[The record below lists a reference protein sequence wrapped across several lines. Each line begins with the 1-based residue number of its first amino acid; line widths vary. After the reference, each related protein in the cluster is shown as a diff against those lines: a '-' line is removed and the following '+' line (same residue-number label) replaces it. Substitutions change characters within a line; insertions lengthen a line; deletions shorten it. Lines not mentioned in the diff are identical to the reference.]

1 MADNVQTTAEAE
13 KTKYL
18 SKAGLT
24 TFWGKVK
31 ALVTA
36 AVVTVGDYTVNGK
49 KISTN
54 PVITK
59 GDVGLGKV
67 DNTSDAEKEVS
78 AKQATAIADAKKAG
92 TDAMSALNTF
102 KNTKGQANG
111 IASLDANGRVPLAQL
126 GNLDTSLYI
135 IPSDN
140 KLPTTGIQSNKIY
153 LIKDAKGETQNAYRE
168 YIYVNKA
175 WEEIGWLKTDIDL
188 SGYAKLAGG
197 NSFSGTQT
205 IHQTGTDYSVKIDG
219 ETIEIGK
226 GEGNTV
232 ISKDGMSLPEGS
244 STVAFSTD
252 GGKID
257 TSVFAKTADL
267 PSSLPANGGNAD
279 TVDGF
284 HAAGLFQTLSA
295 ANGVLTVKIGNT
307 QKTANVLTAHQDIS
321 GKSDKTHTH
330 SVKIN
335 GVTKTIAASGGAAVD
350 LGSYLPLSGG
360 TVAGNIA
367 VSKGTIS
374 VTDGTTTIGVGTT
387 GLTFKTKD
395 MTAANTFYLPSAGG
409 TLALKGDIP
418 SKLPAD
424 GGNADT
430 LDNYHASG
438 LFTAF
443 GASGN
448 ALSIS
453 IGGTTKTFTP
463 PFATNA
469 TNATAVPWSGVS
481 GRPTKLS
488 QFTDDVVSGK
498 YLPLSGGKM
507 TGRLTTSNFISFTL
521 KGSDGSTTVSATIG
535 SDGSN
540 ISDLMNHY
548 LISYKSLTGTV
559 FFGVTANA
567 VTGTSFVKRGG
578 TASQVLMANGSVA
591 EPLSDDDI
599 AAICV

>member
-197 NSFSGTQT
+197 NTFIGTQT

-219 ETIEIGK
+219 DTIEIGK

-244 STVAFSTD
+244 STEAFSTD

-367 VSKGTIS
+367 V
-374 VTDGTTTIGVGTT
+374 TDGTTTIGVGTT
-387 GLTFKTKD
+387 GLTFKTTG

-409 TLALKGDIP
+409 TLALQED
-418 SKLPAD
+418 
-424 GGNADT
+424 
-430 LDNYHASG
+430 
-438 LFTAF
+438 
-443 GASGN
+443 
-448 ALSIS
+448 
-453 IGGTTKTFTP
+453 
-463 PFATNA
+463 FAA
-469 TNATAVPWSGVS
+469 I
-481 GRPTKLS
+481 
-488 QFTDDVVSGK
+488 TD
-498 YLPLSGGKM
+498 
-507 TGRLTTSNFISFTL
+507 
-521 KGSDGSTTVSATIG
+521 
-535 SDGSN
+535 
-540 ISDLMNHY
+540 
-548 LISYKSLTGTV
+548 
-559 FFGVTANA
+559 
-567 VTGTSFVKRGG
+567 
-578 TASQVLMANGSVA
+578 A
-591 EPLSDDDI
+591 EI
-599 AAICV
+599 AAICK

>member
-1 MADNVQTTAEAE
+1 MEDNVQTTAEAE

-197 NSFSGTQT
+197 NTFSGTQT
-205 IHQTGTDYSVKIDG
+205 IRLTGTEYSVKIDG
-219 ETIEIGK
+219 ETIVLSK
-226 GEGNTV
+226 GEGDTV
-232 ISKDGMSLPEGS
+232 ISKDGISLPEGS
-244 STVAFSTD
+244 SIEAFSTD

-367 VSKGTIS
+367 V
-374 VTDGTTTIGVGTT
+374 TDGTTTIGVGTT
-387 GLTFKTKD
+387 GLTFKTTG

-409 TLALKGDIP
+409 TLALQED
-418 SKLPAD
+418 
-424 GGNADT
+424 
-430 LDNYHASG
+430 
-438 LFTAF
+438 
-443 GASGN
+443 
-448 ALSIS
+448 
-453 IGGTTKTFTP
+453 
-463 PFATNA
+463 FAA
-469 TNATAVPWSGVS
+469 I
-481 GRPTKLS
+481 
-488 QFTDDVVSGK
+488 TD
-498 YLPLSGGKM
+498 
-507 TGRLTTSNFISFTL
+507 
-521 KGSDGSTTVSATIG
+521 
-535 SDGSN
+535 
-540 ISDLMNHY
+540 
-548 LISYKSLTGTV
+548 
-559 FFGVTANA
+559 
-567 VTGTSFVKRGG
+567 
-578 TASQVLMANGSVA
+578 A
-591 EPLSDDDI
+591 EI
-599 AAICV
+599 AAICK

>member
-197 NSFSGTQT
+197 NTFSGTQT
-205 IHQTGTDYSVKIDG
+205 IRQTGTDYSVKIDG
-219 ETIEIGK
+219 ETIVLSK
-226 GEGNTV
+226 GEGETV
-232 ISKDGMSLPEGS
+232 ISKDGISLPEGS

-367 VSKGTIS
+367 V
-374 VTDGTTTIGVGTT
+374 TDGTTTIGVGTT
-387 GLTFKTKD
+387 GLTFKTTG

-409 TLALKGDIP
+409 TLALQSDIP

-521 KGSDGSTTVSATIG
+521 KGSDGSTYVSATIG

-578 TASQVLMANGSVA
+578 TASQVLMADGSVA

>member
-102 KNTKGQANG
+102 KNTKGQTNG

-197 NSFSGTQT
+197 NTFSGTQT
-205 IHQTGTDYSVKIDG
+205 IRHTGTDYSVKIDG

-244 STVAFSTD
+244 STEAFSTD

-360 TVAGNIA
+360 TVAGN
-367 VSKGTIS
+367 IS

-578 TASQVLMANGSVA
+578 TASQVLMADGSVA

>member
-197 NSFSGTQT
+197 NTFSGTQT
-205 IHQTGTDYSVKIDG
+205 IRHTGTDYSVKIDG

-232 ISKDGMSLPEGS
+232 ISKDGISLPEGS
-244 STVAFSTD
+244 STEAFSTD

-367 VSKGTIS
+367 V
-374 VTDGTTTIGVGTT
+374 TDGTTTIGVGTT
-387 GLTFKTKD
+387 GLTFKTTG

-409 TLALKGDIP
+409 TLALQED
-418 SKLPAD
+418 
-424 GGNADT
+424 
-430 LDNYHASG
+430 
-438 LFTAF
+438 
-443 GASGN
+443 
-448 ALSIS
+448 
-453 IGGTTKTFTP
+453 
-463 PFATNA
+463 FAA
-469 TNATAVPWSGVS
+469 I
-481 GRPTKLS
+481 
-488 QFTDDVVSGK
+488 TD
-498 YLPLSGGKM
+498 
-507 TGRLTTSNFISFTL
+507 
-521 KGSDGSTTVSATIG
+521 
-535 SDGSN
+535 
-540 ISDLMNHY
+540 
-548 LISYKSLTGTV
+548 
-559 FFGVTANA
+559 
-567 VTGTSFVKRGG
+567 
-578 TASQVLMANGSVA
+578 A
-591 EPLSDDDI
+591 EI
-599 AAICV
+599 AAICK

>member
-102 KNTKGQANG
+102 KNTKGQTNG

-197 NSFSGTQT
+197 NTFSGTQT
-205 IHQTGTDYSVKIDG
+205 IRHTGTDYSVKIDG
-219 ETIEIGK
+219 ETIVLSK
-226 GEGNTV
+226 GEGDTV
-232 ISKDGMSLPEGS
+232 ISKDGISLPEGS
-244 STVAFSTD
+244 STEAFSTD

-367 VSKGTIS
+367 V
-374 VTDGTTTIGVGTT
+374 TDGTTTIGVGTT
-387 GLTFKTKD
+387 GLTFKTTG

-548 LISYKSLTGTV
+548 LISYKSLRGTV

-578 TASQVLMANGSVA
+578 TASQVLMADGSVA

>member
-102 KNTKGQANG
+102 KNTKGQTNG

-197 NSFSGTQT
+197 NTFSGTQT

-244 STVAFSTD
+244 STEAFSTD

-257 TSVFAKTADL
+257 TSVFAKTEDL

-367 VSKGTIS
+367 V
-374 VTDGTTTIGVGTT
+374 TDGTTTIGVGTT
-387 GLTFKTKD
+387 GLTFKTTG

-409 TLALKGDIP
+409 TLALQED
-418 SKLPAD
+418 
-424 GGNADT
+424 
-430 LDNYHASG
+430 
-438 LFTAF
+438 
-443 GASGN
+443 
-448 ALSIS
+448 
-453 IGGTTKTFTP
+453 
-463 PFATNA
+463 FAA
-469 TNATAVPWSGVS
+469 I
-481 GRPTKLS
+481 
-488 QFTDDVVSGK
+488 TD
-498 YLPLSGGKM
+498 
-507 TGRLTTSNFISFTL
+507 
-521 KGSDGSTTVSATIG
+521 
-535 SDGSN
+535 
-540 ISDLMNHY
+540 
-548 LISYKSLTGTV
+548 
-559 FFGVTANA
+559 
-567 VTGTSFVKRGG
+567 
-578 TASQVLMANGSVA
+578 A
-591 EPLSDDDI
+591 EI
-599 AAICV
+599 AAICK

>member
-1 MADNVQTTAEAE
+1 MEDNVQTTAEAE

-197 NSFSGTQT
+197 NTFIGTQT

-219 ETIEIGK
+219 DTIEIGK

-244 STVAFSTD
+244 STEAFSTD

-257 TSVFAKTADL
+257 TSVFAKTEDL

-367 VSKGTIS
+367 V
-374 VTDGTTTIGVGTT
+374 TDGTTTIGVGTT
-387 GLTFKTKD
+387 GLTFKTTG

-409 TLALKGDIP
+409 TLALQED
-418 SKLPAD
+418 
-424 GGNADT
+424 
-430 LDNYHASG
+430 
-438 LFTAF
+438 
-443 GASGN
+443 
-448 ALSIS
+448 
-453 IGGTTKTFTP
+453 
-463 PFATNA
+463 FAA
-469 TNATAVPWSGVS
+469 I
-481 GRPTKLS
+481 
-488 QFTDDVVSGK
+488 TD
-498 YLPLSGGKM
+498 
-507 TGRLTTSNFISFTL
+507 
-521 KGSDGSTTVSATIG
+521 
-535 SDGSN
+535 
-540 ISDLMNHY
+540 
-548 LISYKSLTGTV
+548 
-559 FFGVTANA
+559 
-567 VTGTSFVKRGG
+567 
-578 TASQVLMANGSVA
+578 A
-591 EPLSDDDI
+591 EI
-599 AAICV
+599 AAICK

>member
-1 MADNVQTTAEAE
+1 MEDNVQTTAEAE

-197 NSFSGTQT
+197 NTFSGTQT
-205 IHQTGTDYSVKIDG
+205 IRLTGTEYSVKIDG
-219 ETIEIGK
+219 ETIVLSK
-226 GEGNTV
+226 GEGDTV

-244 STVAFSTD
+244 STEAFSTD

-367 VSKGTIS
+367 V
-374 VTDGTTTIGVGTT
+374 TDGTTTIGVGTT
-387 GLTFKTKD
+387 GLTFKTTG

-409 TLALKGDIP
+409 TLALQED
-418 SKLPAD
+418 
-424 GGNADT
+424 
-430 LDNYHASG
+430 
-438 LFTAF
+438 
-443 GASGN
+443 
-448 ALSIS
+448 
-453 IGGTTKTFTP
+453 
-463 PFATNA
+463 FAA
-469 TNATAVPWSGVS
+469 I
-481 GRPTKLS
+481 
-488 QFTDDVVSGK
+488 TD
-498 YLPLSGGKM
+498 
-507 TGRLTTSNFISFTL
+507 
-521 KGSDGSTTVSATIG
+521 
-535 SDGSN
+535 
-540 ISDLMNHY
+540 
-548 LISYKSLTGTV
+548 
-559 FFGVTANA
+559 
-567 VTGTSFVKRGG
+567 
-578 TASQVLMANGSVA
+578 A
-591 EPLSDDDI
+591 EI
-599 AAICV
+599 AAICK

>member
-197 NSFSGTQT
+197 NTFIGTQT

-244 STVAFSTD
+244 STEAFSTD

-257 TSVFAKTADL
+257 TSVFAKTEDL

-367 VSKGTIS
+367 V
-374 VTDGTTTIGVGTT
+374 TDGTTTIGVGTT
-387 GLTFKTKD
+387 GLTFKTTG

-409 TLALKGDIP
+409 TLALQED
-418 SKLPAD
+418 
-424 GGNADT
+424 
-430 LDNYHASG
+430 
-438 LFTAF
+438 
-443 GASGN
+443 
-448 ALSIS
+448 
-453 IGGTTKTFTP
+453 
-463 PFATNA
+463 FAA
-469 TNATAVPWSGVS
+469 I
-481 GRPTKLS
+481 
-488 QFTDDVVSGK
+488 TD
-498 YLPLSGGKM
+498 
-507 TGRLTTSNFISFTL
+507 
-521 KGSDGSTTVSATIG
+521 
-535 SDGSN
+535 
-540 ISDLMNHY
+540 
-548 LISYKSLTGTV
+548 
-559 FFGVTANA
+559 
-567 VTGTSFVKRGG
+567 
-578 TASQVLMANGSVA
+578 A
-591 EPLSDDDI
+591 EI
-599 AAICV
+599 AAICK

>member
-197 NSFSGTQT
+197 NTFSGTQT
-205 IHQTGTDYSVKIDG
+205 IRQTGTDYSVKIDG
-219 ETIEIGK
+219 ETIVLSK
-226 GEGNTV
+226 GEGETV
-232 ISKDGMSLPEGS
+232 ISKDGISLPEGS

-307 QKTANVLTAHQDIS
+307 QKTAKVLTAHQDIS

-367 VSKGTIS
+367 V
-374 VTDGTTTIGVGTT
+374 TDGTTTIGVGTT
-387 GLTFKTKD
+387 GLTFKTTG

-409 TLALKGDIP
+409 TLALQSDIP

-521 KGSDGSTTVSATIG
+521 KGSDGSTYVSATIG

-578 TASQVLMANGSVA
+578 TASQVLMADGSVA

>member
-102 KNTKGQANG
+102 KNTKGQTNG

-188 SGYAKLAGG
+188 SGYVKLAGG
-197 NSFSGTQT
+197 NTFIGTQT
-205 IHQTGTDYSVKIDG
+205 IHQTGTDYSMKIDG

-244 STVAFSTD
+244 STEAFSTD

-367 VSKGTIS
+367 V
-374 VTDGTTTIGVGTT
+374 TDGTTTIGVGTT
-387 GLTFKTKD
+387 GLTFKTTG

-409 TLALKGDIP
+409 TLALQED
-418 SKLPAD
+418 
-424 GGNADT
+424 
-430 LDNYHASG
+430 
-438 LFTAF
+438 
-443 GASGN
+443 
-448 ALSIS
+448 
-453 IGGTTKTFTP
+453 
-463 PFATNA
+463 FAA
-469 TNATAVPWSGVS
+469 I
-481 GRPTKLS
+481 
-488 QFTDDVVSGK
+488 TD
-498 YLPLSGGKM
+498 
-507 TGRLTTSNFISFTL
+507 
-521 KGSDGSTTVSATIG
+521 
-535 SDGSN
+535 
-540 ISDLMNHY
+540 
-548 LISYKSLTGTV
+548 
-559 FFGVTANA
+559 
-567 VTGTSFVKRGG
+567 
-578 TASQVLMANGSVA
+578 A
-591 EPLSDDDI
+591 EI

>member
-197 NSFSGTQT
+197 NTFSGTQT
-205 IHQTGTDYSVKIDG
+205 IRHTGTDYSVKIDG

-226 GEGNTV
+226 GEGDTV
-232 ISKDGMSLPEGS
+232 ISKDGISLPEGS
-244 STVAFSTD
+244 STEAFSTD

-307 QKTANVLTAHQDIS
+307 QKTAKVLTAHQDIS

-367 VSKGTIS
+367 V
-374 VTDGTTTIGVGTT
+374 TDGTTTIGVGTT
-387 GLTFKTKD
+387 GLTFKTTG

-409 TLALKGDIP
+409 TLALQSDIP

-498 YLPLSGGKM
+498 YLPLSGGKI
-507 TGRLTTSNFISFTL
+507 TGDLTTSNCISFTL
-521 KGSDGSTTVSATIG
+521 KGSDGSTSVWATIG

-540 ISDLMNHY
+540 LSDLMNHY
-548 LISYKSLTGTV
+548 MISYKSLRGTV

-578 TASQVLMANGSVA
+578 TASQVLMADGSVA

>member
-1 MADNVQTTAEAE
+1 MEDNVQTTAEAE

-197 NSFSGTQT
+197 NTFSGTQT
-205 IHQTGTDYSVKIDG
+205 IWHTGTDYSVKIDG

-244 STVAFSTD
+244 STEAFSTD

-257 TSVFAKTADL
+257 TSVFAKTEDW

-367 VSKGTIS
+367 V
-374 VTDGTTTIGVGTT
+374 TDGTTTIGVGTT
-387 GLTFKTKD
+387 GLTFKTTG

-409 TLALKGDIP
+409 TLALQED
-418 SKLPAD
+418 
-424 GGNADT
+424 
-430 LDNYHASG
+430 
-438 LFTAF
+438 
-443 GASGN
+443 
-448 ALSIS
+448 
-453 IGGTTKTFTP
+453 
-463 PFATNA
+463 FAA
-469 TNATAVPWSGVS
+469 I
-481 GRPTKLS
+481 
-488 QFTDDVVSGK
+488 TD
-498 YLPLSGGKM
+498 
-507 TGRLTTSNFISFTL
+507 
-521 KGSDGSTTVSATIG
+521 
-535 SDGSN
+535 
-540 ISDLMNHY
+540 
-548 LISYKSLTGTV
+548 
-559 FFGVTANA
+559 
-567 VTGTSFVKRGG
+567 
-578 TASQVLMANGSVA
+578 A
-591 EPLSDDDI
+591 EI

>member
-102 KNTKGQANG
+102 KNTKGQTNG

-197 NSFSGTQT
+197 NTFIGTQT

-232 ISKDGMSLPEGS
+232 ISKDGISLPEGS
-244 STVAFSTD
+244 STEAFSTD

-307 QKTANVLTAHQDIS
+307 QKTANVLTAHQNIS

-367 VSKGTIS
+367 V
-374 VTDGTTTIGVGTT
+374 TDGTTTIGVGTT
-387 GLTFKTKD
+387 GLTFKTTG

-409 TLALKGDIP
+409 TLALQED
-418 SKLPAD
+418 
-424 GGNADT
+424 
-430 LDNYHASG
+430 
-438 LFTAF
+438 
-443 GASGN
+443 
-448 ALSIS
+448 
-453 IGGTTKTFTP
+453 
-463 PFATNA
+463 FAA
-469 TNATAVPWSGVS
+469 I
-481 GRPTKLS
+481 
-488 QFTDDVVSGK
+488 TD
-498 YLPLSGGKM
+498 
-507 TGRLTTSNFISFTL
+507 
-521 KGSDGSTTVSATIG
+521 A
-535 SDGSN
+535 
-540 ISDLMNHY
+540 
-548 LISYKSLTGTV
+548 
-559 FFGVTANA
+559 
-567 VTGTSFVKRGG
+567 
-578 TASQVLMANGSVA
+578 
-591 EPLSDDDI
+591 DI